1 MFSKP
6 QCVYVPLHWPQ
17 QRLSLHSTGG
27 REAPH
32 LQIVTYLRYVTIFMI
47 DTILIIIFF
56 TIGVRSIGA
65 AGIQFKGLQSFLTN
79 IYTIQLGNVG
89 IHMLAWPG
97 KCSFKSF
104 VEKIFLRGICNQIF
118 YTAVNMIPPLKLV
131 SEEIYM
137 KSLNHKFLVYSV
149 DTCYRMRCL
158 WRADIFARA
167 RSAIYVCIV
176 HIYLYCVQFLAS
188 AMYARAHTIV
198 CTLIGT
204 RSFCEK
210 C

>member
-1 MFSKP
+1 
-6 QCVYVPLHWPQ
+6 
-17 QRLSLHSTGG
+17 
-27 REAPH
+27 
-32 LQIVTYLRYVTIFMI
+32 
-47 DTILIIIFF
+47 
-56 TIGVRSIGA
+56 
-65 AGIQFKGLQSFLTN
+65 
-79 IYTIQLGNVG
+79 
-89 IHMLAWPG
+89 
-97 KCSFKSF
+97 
-104 VEKIFLRGICNQIF
+104 
-118 YTAVNMIPPLKLV
+118 
-131 SEEIYM
+131 M

-210 C
+210 CRLTHYKKKGRILYGNPGKLHLALQITTLC

>member
-1 MFSKP
+1 MKYTDLSSSANFSHFIAKAQRGMTICFSQNLKFAPCPNFKLHCLKGLCKFPILLLITVFSKP

-17 QRLSLHSTGG
+17 QRLALHSTGG

-97 KCSFKSF
+97 KCSFKSLQ
-104 VEKIFLRGICNQIF
+104 KRQN
-118 YTAVNMIPPLKLV
+118 
-131 SEEIYM
+131 
-137 KSLNHKFLVYSV
+137 
-149 DTCYRMRCL
+149 
-158 WRADIFARA
+158 
-167 RSAIYVCIV
+167 
-176 HIYLYCVQFLAS
+176 
-188 AMYARAHTIV
+188 TI
-198 CTLIGT
+198 
-204 RSFCEK
+204 RK
-210 C
+210 PW

>member
-1 MFSKP
+1 
-6 QCVYVPLHWPQ
+6 
-17 QRLSLHSTGG
+17 
-27 REAPH
+27 
-32 LQIVTYLRYVTIFMI
+32 
-47 DTILIIIFF
+47 
-56 TIGVRSIGA
+56 
-65 AGIQFKGLQSFLTN
+65 
-79 IYTIQLGNVG
+79 
-89 IHMLAWPG
+89 
-97 KCSFKSF
+97 
-104 VEKIFLRGICNQIF
+104 
-118 YTAVNMIPPLKLV
+118 
-131 SEEIYM
+131 M

-210 C
+210 CRLTHYKKKAEYYTETLVNFTWLYKLPHYVKIFLSIKICGFQIPITSKSDFSQAGNPKGFHQGYHEMTYTKFQVSIIFAKMMGVGGGRGPLIILNPEKAEGNMQEL

>member
-1 MFSKP
+1 MTICFSQNLKFAPCPNFKLHCLKGLCKFPILLLITVFSKP
-6 QCVYVPLHWPQ
+6 QRVYIPLHWPQ
-17 QRLSLHSTGG
+17 QRLALHSTGG

-149 DTCYRMRCL
+149 DTCYRIL
-158 WRADIFARA
+158 K
-167 RSAIYVCIV
+167 IYQKT
-176 HIYLYCVQFLAS
+176 YQ
-188 AMYARAHTIV
+188 
-198 CTLIGT
+198 
-204 RSFCEK
+204 
-210 C
+210 